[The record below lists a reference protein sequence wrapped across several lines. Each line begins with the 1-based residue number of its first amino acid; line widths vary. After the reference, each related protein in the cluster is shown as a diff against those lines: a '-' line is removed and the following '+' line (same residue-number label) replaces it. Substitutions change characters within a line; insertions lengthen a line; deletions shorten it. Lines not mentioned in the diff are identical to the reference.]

1 METCEETKYFRA
13 HAYRNGFVQFHVSN
27 PLQNFFWPIFKT
39 PFIIAR
45 LPVLVLYAHILFCS
59 HTPLATFHDTKHS
72 IVHMD
77 VDESRKRLLT
87 VGQDRLVKVWD
98 ISALL

>member
-27 PLQNFFWPIFKT
+27 PIQNFYWPIFKT

-45 LPVLVLYAHILFCS
+45 LPVLVRTVCS
-59 HTPLATFHDTKHS
+59 YTVLQPHTARNL
-72 IVHMD
+72 
-77 VDESRKRLLT
+77 SRHQTLHRSHGRRR
-87 VGQDRLVKVWD
+87 VP
-98 ISALL
+98 